1 MPGFDSPPSAHIIS
15 TGSAL
20 PGDPIDNAALG
31 ERLGMDRL
39 WEEWVDTFVGTRG
52 RHLSFDLDT
61 GKQLG
66 TLADLGEQAG
76 RTALES
82 GGIAPSEIGAVVLGT
97 ATPDMLMPATVNVI
111 ADRLGIDGVPTY
123 QLQSGCTGAIQA
135 LSLGAKLAADP
146 GTRRVL
152 VLAGDS
158 CTKHFDLGMDFSALP
173 PTQLINCVLFGDGAG
188 AVVLSGEPEEG
199 SIAIRRILTRLV
211 GGGRPAGHELDW
223 FGPADRGDLRPS
235 VSEDFKAVEESVPT
249 LAVEILT
256 ELLDDAGWGA
266 GEVDFLLPPQ
276 LSGRMTERIVAGM
289 GLPGAEEV
297 SCVDEVGNCGNALPL
312 LQLDRL
318 RDRIA
323 PGDRAV
329 GVAVESSKWLKG
341 GLALEAV

>member
-1 MPGFDSPPSAHIIS
+1 VSATESPPLAHIVS

-20 PGDPIDNAALG
+20 PGDPIDNATLG

-39 WEEWVDTFVGTRG
+39 WEQWVATFVGTLG
-52 RHLSFDLDT
+52 RHLSFDLGT
-61 GKQLG
+61 GKPLG

-76 RTALES
+76 RAALES
-82 GGIAPSEIGAVVLGT
+82 GGIAPGEIDAVVFGT
-97 ATPDMLMPATVNVI
+97 ATPDMLMPATVNII

-123 QLQSGCTGAIQA
+123 QLQSGCTGAVQA

-158 CTKHFDLGMDFSALP
+158 CTKHFDLGMDFRALP

-188 AVVLSGEPEEG
+188 AVVLSAEPEPDA
-199 SIAIRRILTRLV
+199 IAIRRILTRLV
-211 GGGRPAGHELDW
+211 GGGRPPGHELDW
-223 FGPADRGDLRPS
+223 FGPADREDSRPA
-235 VSEDFKAVEESVPT
+235 VAEDFKAVEESVPA
-249 LAVEILT
+249 LAVEIVT
-256 ELLDDAGWGA
+256 ELLDDVDWSA

-276 LSGRMTERIVAGM
+276 LSGRMTERIVAGL

-323 PGDRAV
+323 PGDRALA
-329 GVAVESSKWLKG
+329 VAVESSKWLKG